1 MRSALAAV
9 ACFALAALG
18 GLLAAD
24 VARWPDAFLTGDVRY
39 RVAPEEEG
47 LWRPDQRV
55 PGGLAKRLLAVDD
68 DLELRYALRALR
80 LGRLE
85 QLVVSDPELALR
97 RGEARVRLQAIAAG
111 DQERAIRSRAQGL
124 LGVLS
129 FVSALIEAQERGS
142 HLQEAVRSYED
153 AIALDPDNA
162 EAKLNLELALQRTR
176 GLEVGEAASGPNP
189 RPGGAGSRGAGAGS
203 SGSGY

>member
-24 VARWPDAFLTGDVRY
+24 VARWPDALAAGDLRY
-39 RVAPEEEG
+39 RVAPEEER
-47 LWRPDQRV
+47 LWRPDQHI
-55 PGGLAKRLLAVDD
+55 PGGVAKRLLAVDD
-68 DLELRYALRALR
+68 DLEIRYALRALR
-80 LGRLE
+80 LSQL
-85 QLVVSDPELALR
+85 QDLVVSDPVLALR
-97 RGEARVRLQAIAAG
+97 RGEARVRLQTIATG
-111 DQERAIRSRAQGL
+111 DQERVIRSRAQGL

-142 HLQEAVRSYED
+142 HLQDAVRSYET

-176 GLEVGEAASGPNP
+176 GLEVGEGASGPNP